1 MKPADVKTNTYIDS
15 SKEINNKKPEFKIGD
30 TVRISKYESIFAKGC
45 TPNWSEEIF
54 VIKKVKNTVSWT
66 FY

>member
-1 MKPADVKTNTYIDS
+1 M
-15 SKEINNKKPEFKIGD
+15 NNKDPKFQIGD
-30 TVRISKYESIFAKGC
+30 IARISKYESIFAKGY

-54 VIKKVKNTVSWT
+54 VIKKVKNFVPWTCFINDINGDEIVGT